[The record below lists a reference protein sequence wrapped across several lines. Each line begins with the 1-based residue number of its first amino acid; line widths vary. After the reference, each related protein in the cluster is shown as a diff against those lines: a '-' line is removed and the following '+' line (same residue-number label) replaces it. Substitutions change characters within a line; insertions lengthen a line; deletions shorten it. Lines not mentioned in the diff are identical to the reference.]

1 MWLKDFLPEDLPEA
15 RIMTFGYDSDLGF
28 TRSDSGITNF
38 ALGLL
43 GEMRA
48 LRRGA
53 EEVMSRNQK
62 RKKKKEKRKK
72 KKKQRP

>member
-53 EEVMSRNQK
+53 EEVCHVVTR
-62 RKKKKEKRKK
+62 REKK
-72 KKKQRP
+72 